1 MVTPKKN
8 VFNRFPI
15 FSLKQRRN
23 YMMVANPADATE
35 TDNTC
40 ISLGCA
46 KLGWY
51 KNNSYKKSC

>member
-46 KLGWY
+46 KLGW
-51 KNNSYKKSC
+51 

>member
-23 YMMVANPADATE
+23 YMMVAKPKPADAIE

-46 KLGWY
+46 ELGW
-51 KNNSYKKSC
+51 

>member
-23 YMMVANPADATE
+23 YLMVAKPVDATE
-35 TDNTC
+35 TDNAC

-46 KLGWY
+46 ELGC
-51 KNNSYKKSC
+51 KMRLRKMK

>member
-1 MVTPKKN
+1 MVTSKKN

-23 YMMVANPADATE
+23 YLMVAKPVDATE
-35 TDNTC
+35 TDNAC

-46 KLGWY
+46 ELGC
-51 KNNSYKKSC
+51 KMRLRKMK